1 MAERIA
7 VVGGSSGIGEAVAA
21 RLSRRGAEVV
31 IGGRREDALRE
42 ARARLGNQVRAE
54 VVDGAD
60 VASVER
66 FFERTGPI
74 DHLVICLSG
83 RKGSGAFASLPLE
96 TLAEGFQEK
105 VVAQLR
111 VAQVGLKRLAAS
123 GSITFITA
131 ISARAVV
138 PGGAGLG
145 AINGAL
151 EVMVPTLS
159 VELAPVRVNAVS
171 PGVIDTP
178 WWNGVPGELKS
189 QYFEQ
194 SKARVPARRIGQP
207 DDVAAAVELL
217 VSNSFMTGTVL
228 EVDGGARLV

>member
-1 MAERIA
+1 MAGRVA

-21 RLSRRGAEVV
+21 RLDKRGLEVV
-31 IGGRREDALRE
+31 IGGRDEERLRLARE
-42 ARARLGNQVRAE
+42 RLGGRVRTE
-54 VVDGAD
+54 VVDASGT
-60 VASVER
+60 ASVER
-66 FFERTGPI
+66 FFERVGPL

-83 RKGSGAFASLPLE
+83 RKGAGAFATLSLEGLG
-96 TLAEGFQEK
+96 EGFQEK

-111 VAQVGLKRLAAS
+111 TAQVGVRRLAES
-123 GSITFITA
+123 GSLTFISA
-131 ISARAVV
+131 ISARMVA
-138 PGGAGLG
+138 PGASGLA

-151 EVMVPTLS
+151 EAMVPTLA
-159 VELAPVRVNAVS
+159 VELAPRRVNAVS

-178 WWNGVPGELKS
+178 WWNDVPGDIKAH
-189 QYFEQ
+189 YFEQ
-194 SKARVPARRIGQP
+194 SRASVPVRRVGQP